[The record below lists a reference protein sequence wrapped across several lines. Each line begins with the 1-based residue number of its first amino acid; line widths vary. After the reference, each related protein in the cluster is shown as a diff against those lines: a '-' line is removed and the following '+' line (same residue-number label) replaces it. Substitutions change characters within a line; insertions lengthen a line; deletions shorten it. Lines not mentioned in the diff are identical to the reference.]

1 MSQTASHIKF
11 VDPLKWVQDMYK
23 ICILYKQQEVS
34 KNVSLFF
41 FGPYMMKIHKFTISR
56 ELYII
61 LIWLNF
67 QSNQKIHLSIHV

>member
-1 MSQTASHIKF
+1 
-11 VDPLKWVQDMYK
+11 MYK
-23 ICILYKQQEVS
+23 TCILYKQQEVS

-61 LIWLNF
+61 LIWHLAELSKQPKDPPF
-67 QSNQKIHLSIHV
+67 YSCLTQYIHQGPKEMS